1 MRHMDSAT
9 QATTPTEGSTE
20 EPQLQRGL
28 KHRHL
33 QLIAIG
39 GAIGTGLFLGS
50 GKTISLAGPSIL
62 LVYLI
67 IGAVLFFVMRAMGG
81 ATAVEPGLQ
90 VLRRLRDRP
99 RWPRRRVLHGVD
111 ILDVLGRHR

>member
-1 MRHMDSAT
+1 MSHIDSAT
-9 QATTPTEGSTE
+9 QATAPTGEPTEE
-20 EPQLQRGL
+20 LQLQRGL
-28 KHRHL
+28 KNRHL

-67 IGAVLFFVMRAMGG
+67 IGAVLFFVMRAMGELLLSNLAYKSFADF
-81 ATAVEPGLQ
+81 ATCLLYTSPSP
-90 VLRRLRDRP
+90 RDLSTSRMP
-99 RWPRRRVLHGVD
+99 SSA
-111 ILDVLGRHR
+111 